1 MKNISAFFLFGL
13 ILTACSNTA
22 DNKLESLD
30 KSSAREVVLK
40 TVVAGDTTLHI
51 SSQKIWA
58 NNEIIATKVD
68 TIKTAT
74 KVMSW
79 STDAKDS
86 GIDMTKTPIYV
97 TVE

>member
-1 MKNISAFFLFGL
+1 MKHLSAFFLLGL
-13 ILTACSNTA
+13 SLTACTNTA
-22 DNKLESLD
+22 DKKLESLD
-30 KSSAREVVLK
+30 KTSAREVVLK
-40 TVVAGDTTLHI
+40 TLVVGDTTLHI

-58 NNEIIATKVD
+58 NNEIIATRID

-74 KVMSW
+74 QIRSW
-79 STDAKDS
+79 SSDAADT

>member
-1 MKNISAFFLFGL
+1 MKNIYAFFLLGL
-13 ILTACSNTA
+13 TLTACNNA
-22 DNKLESLD
+22 GEDKLESLD
-30 KSSAREVVLK
+30 KSAAREVVLK

-58 NNEIIATKVD
+58 NNEIIATRID

-74 KVMSW
+74 KVSSW
-79 STDAKDS
+79 SNDAANE